1 MRRMTTSADVCSTSL
16 EIHAYLIYLIGS
28 RFWSGSTVVYPY
40 NNTAY
45 EPVEL
50 GASIFVEINKNMWRA
65 TEEFGLERIGFGD
78 DDNVMGIWDGKE
90 FVLTV
95 CTTSCVDVGHPNDIV
110 R

>member
-1 MRRMTTSADVCSTSL
+1 MTTSADVCSTSL
-16 EIHAYLIYLIGS
+16 MTLTCLTDLTDKLF
-28 RFWSGSTVVYPY
+28 RSGSTVVYPY
-40 NNTAY
+40 NSTEY

-50 GASIFVEINKNMWRA
+50 GASIFVESNKNMWRA

-95 CTTSCVDVGHPNDIV
+95 CTTSCVDVGHPIDIV